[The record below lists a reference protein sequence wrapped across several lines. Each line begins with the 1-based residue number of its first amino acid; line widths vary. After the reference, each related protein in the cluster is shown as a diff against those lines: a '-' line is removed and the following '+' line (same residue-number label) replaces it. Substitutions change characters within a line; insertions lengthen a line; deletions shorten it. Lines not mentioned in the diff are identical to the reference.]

1 MQRSAAF
8 QIIIAPSGL
17 QIFGF
22 AAGTIMHQHS
32 LTYYLH
38 WLGVHRSD
46 YSEIF
51 CNAMEKEASHP
62 QIIAHGNAFTWT
74 NLELPLDIESR
85 VFIKL
90 FRSSSMAGGYPCFK
104 MFNYGNS
111 RVLKQNLVLSLSYL
125 SRHDLCIGSRY
136 VDTRIEASTIMSF
149 NNVTTIHLV
158 CPNSTIVRPLRSWKS
173 IFWPTKW
180 MLILI

>member
-1 MQRSAAF
+1 
-8 QIIIAPSGL
+8 
-17 QIFGF
+17 
-22 AAGTIMHQHS
+22 MHQHF
-32 LTYYLH
+32 LIYYLH

-46 YSEIF
+46 YSEVF

-62 QIIAHGNAFTWT
+62 QIIAHGDAFTWT
-74 NLELPLDIESR
+74 YLELPLDMKNR

-90 FRSSSMAGGYPCFK
+90 FRSSK
-104 MFNYGNS
+104 QNS
-111 RVLKQNLVLSLSYL
+111 PGMLKQDLVLFLSYL

-136 VDTRIEASTIMSF
+136 VDTRVEASTIMSL
-149 NNVTTIHLV
+149 NNVTPIHLV
-158 CPNSTIVRPLRSWKS
+158 CPNATIVRSLWPWKS